1 MLGIWGKYIKVFLG
15 NYNSWV
21 YGPPPSWKSMFGLE
35 DGKQMSVPNFQGDK
49 GTIVVA
55 KLLSYVWQFETPWT
69 VARQVPLFVGLPRQ
83 EYWSGLP
90 FPSPEDL
97 PNPGI
102 KPVFL
107 PWQSGFFTHRP
118 TGETPNKGS
127 NWWKTF
133 WLQVL
138 RKIWGQ
144 NWGYIIFP
152 KHKGEA
158 KRKQHC

>member
-15 NYNSWV
+15 NYSSWV
-21 YGPPPSWKSMFGLE
+21 YNPPPSRKSMFGLE
-35 DGKQMSVPNFQGDK
+35 DGKQISVPNFQGDK
-49 GTIVVA
+49 GTIVA
-55 KLLSYVWQFETPWT
+55 KLLSYVWQFATPWT
-69 VARQVPLFVGLPRQ
+69 VAHQVPLFVGLTRQ
-83 EYWSGLP
+83 EYWSGMP
-90 FPSPEDL
+90 FLSPEDL
-97 PNPGI
+97 LNPGI
-102 KPVFL
+102 KPASL
-107 PWQSGFFTHRP
+107 PWQSGFFTHRA